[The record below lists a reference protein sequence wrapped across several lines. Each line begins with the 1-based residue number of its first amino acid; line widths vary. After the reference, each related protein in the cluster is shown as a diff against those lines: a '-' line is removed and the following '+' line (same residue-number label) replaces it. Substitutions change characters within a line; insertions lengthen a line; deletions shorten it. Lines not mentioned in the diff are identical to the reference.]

1 MASVCFHYFAVV
13 SDDTAALRQTHTLNK
28 HTFPHKHCTCWQ
40 AFVSIQWDI
49 NTHTPVQCE
58 RRRDLLT
65 DILIIAR
72 VKLSCIWMQGQFLK
86 AFLHTHTH
94 CSTLKTGYNLML
106 LWHTQT
112 LFDASIADLLISL
125 ERKIIWSR

>member
-28 HTFPHKHCTCWQ
+28 HSHFHTNTVRVDRLLYLSSEILTYTHRCSVSVVGICLQTFSSLPELSYHVFEC
-40 AFVSIQWDI
+40 
-49 NTHTPVQCE
+49 
-58 RRRDLLT
+58 RDSSL
-65 DILIIAR
+65 R
-72 VKLSCIWMQGQFLK
+72 PSY
-86 AFLHTHTH
+86 THTH

-106 LWHTQT
+106 RWHTQT

-125 ERKIIWSR
+125 ERKII